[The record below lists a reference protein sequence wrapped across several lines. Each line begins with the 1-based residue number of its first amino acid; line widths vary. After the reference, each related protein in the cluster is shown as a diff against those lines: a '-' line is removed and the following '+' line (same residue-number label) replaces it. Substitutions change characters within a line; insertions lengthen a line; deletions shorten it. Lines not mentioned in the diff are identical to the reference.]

1 VPSDILLL
9 KEIKTK
15 RGMPSIVQKEQM
27 KATDENKSYAA
38 AKIDDYNFAPKQQQI
53 DAKDLQI
60 L

>member
-1 VPSDILLL
+1 
-9 KEIKTK
+9 
-15 RGMPSIVQKEQM
+15 MPSIVQKEQM